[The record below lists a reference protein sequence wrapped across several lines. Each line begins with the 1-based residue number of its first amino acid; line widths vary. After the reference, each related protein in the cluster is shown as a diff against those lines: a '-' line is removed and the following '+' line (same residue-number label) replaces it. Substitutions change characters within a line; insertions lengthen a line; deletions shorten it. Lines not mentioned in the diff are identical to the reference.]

1 MKESSRYDLKPHVK
15 HARGRH
21 RIKQFQFPRDNQ
33 NKLYSLHCLE
43 FVLKQLRHLE
53 EQNKEENKDYGYN

>member
-1 MKESSRYDLKPHVK
+1 MPLRVMRSRYDLKPHVK

-21 RIKQFQFPRDNQ
+21 RIKQFQFLRDNQ

-43 FVLKQLRHLE
+43 QLCHLLE
-53 EQNKEENKDYGYN
+53 EKYLK